1 MVTPTDVGVWALG
14 VGEKTQILT
23 FQQTPGSKLMFV
35 VASDLPRTAK
45 ID

>member
-1 MVTPTDVGVWALG
+1 MVTPTGVGVWAFG
-14 VGEKTQILT
+14 GEKTQILT